1 MKISEETVNV
11 LSNFATINPA
21 ILVKEG
27 SVLRTVSEAR
37 NVFAEANVS
46 EKFPTEIAIYNLG
59 QFLNAA
65 SLLEDTNYSFA
76 EKSVV
81 MTNGDDRTHVE
92 FRYCDPTLTPDV
104 PEKGIA
110 FDADD
115 IAVEF
120 ELSRGDL
127 QKLLKAAG
135 TLQLPHLRITA
146 DGKHS
151 LKVHVTDEEN
161 ASGTNLFS
169 LDLGDDARD
178 SKSKSVIEI
187 ANLKMVPDDYTVAIS
202 SKGIARFES
211 HSAALTYWVA
221 VEAKYSKFD

>member
-46 EKFPTEIAIYNLG
+46 EKFPTEFALYNLG

-65 SLLEDTNYSFA
+65 SLLDDTNYTFA

-92 FRYCDPTLTPDV
+92 YRYCDPTLAPDV

-120 ELSRGDL
+120 S
-127 QKLLKAAG
+127 
-135 TLQLPHLRITA
+135 
-146 DGKHS
+146 
-151 LKVHVTDEEN
+151 
-161 ASGTNLFS
+161 
-169 LDLGDDARD
+169 
-178 SKSKSVIEI
+178 
-187 ANLKMVPDDYTVAIS
+187 
-202 SKGIARFES
+202 
-211 HSAALTYWVA
+211 
-221 VEAKYSKFD
+221 